1 MLNKVRANEDPEATA
16 IYLEAFRQYLR
27 DKGLTPADVG
37 ADDWS
42 EVIPTGRGTLGED
55 DASRRLFLESARFF
69 VDAATEGTAKLRD
82 ALRAAMGHDRA
93 TISVN
98 TNNKPNVVHR
108 PHPNVEF
115 ANNPDNGNAGDP
127 IIGPDLAQAG
137 YDWLHAGRHSAYT
150 VMSMDNT
157 LDHDPQAVSFL
168 GDVLRSAAAKGT
180 ARWTAYV
187 KANQLGRLPFG
198 PKYRLLSLAGHGAAL
213 IDLFSF
219 GPNALQPADGWSD
232 LTMQYGPIARAIE
245 MLGAAETHLVGAT
258 PAKATVALL
267 LPANS
272 LLWDADAGSD
282 LYFTEIEHLHTALV
296 HAGFAVDLVDQHDLE
311 HGGLQPYR
319 ALYLTGPNLS
329 VAAEQ
334 QLSDWVT
341 AGGVLAVTPGAATAD
356 ELNRP
361 TNLLNDV
368 LGLTSRTGERF
379 PVLGT
384 TKVNEV
390 EFAQNPAVTPE
401 QPGFEAGI
409 MPVRDP
415 ITALDVDQS
424 RADVV
429 GVYRTGGR
437 FAVSRRRHGQ
447 GTAIAYGFFPGAHYH
462 RSADR
467 AITTRLPKGHG
478 PTEREAIIAP
488 ARIAGGA
495 RTVEVDVPGVE
506 AYHLDHKPGGARSAI
521 VLLD

>member
-27 DKGLTPADVG
+27 DKGLTPADVS

-55 DASRRLFLESARFF
+55 DASQRLFVESARFF

-272 LLWDADAGSD
+272 LLWDADAGSG

-495 RTVEVDVPGVE
+495 RPVEVDVPGVE